1 MALYVNTTERLT
13 HEDVATRLTSIGQP
27 KLAAA
32 VRRLGQDADDQ
43 ASRYASLLSEYTRV
57 VNSMA
62 GPRPAAGPPVSY
74 KPSPMS
80 DG

>member
-13 HEDVATRLTSIGQP
+13 HEDVAKRLASIGQP
-27 KLAAA
+27 KLATA
-32 VRRLGQDADDQ
+32 VRRLGEDADDQ
-43 ASRYASLLSEYTRV
+43 ASRYASLLSEYTRI

-62 GPRPAAGPPVSY
+62 GPRPSTKPVSY
-74 KPSPMS
+74 KPGPMS

>member
-1 MALYVNTTERLT
+1 MAIYVNTTERVT
-13 HEDVATRLTSIGQP
+13 HEDVAMRLASIGQP

-43 ASRYASLLSEYTRV
+43 ASRYASLLSEYTRI

-62 GPRPAAGPPVSY
+62 GPRPSPGQPVSY

>member
-1 MALYVNTTERLT
+1 MAMYVNTTERLT
-13 HEDVATRLTSIGQP
+13 HEDVAMRLASIGQP

-32 VRRLGQDADDQ
+32 VRRLGEDADDQ
-43 ASRYASLLSEYTRV
+43 ASRYASLLSEYTRI

-62 GPRPAAGPPVSY
+62 GPRPSPGQPVSY

>member
-1 MALYVNTTERLT
+1 MAIYVNTDERMT
-13 HEDVATRLTSIGQP
+13 HEDVARRLSGLGLT
-27 KLAAA
+27 KLAAT
-32 VRRLGQDADDQ
+32 VRQLGHEADDQ
-43 ASRYASLLSEYTRV
+43 ASRYASLLSEYTRI

>member
-1 MALYVNTTERLT
+1 MALYVNTTEKLT
-13 HEDVATRLTSIGQP
+13 HEDVARRLSRLGQP
-27 KLAAA
+27 QLATA
-32 VRRLGQDADDQ
+32 VRRLGQDADDK
-43 ASRYASLLSEYTRV
+43 ASQYLSLLNEYTRI

-62 GPRPAAGPPVSY
+62 GPRPSTQPVSY

>member
-1 MALYVNTTERLT
+1 MAIYVNTTERLT
-13 HEDVATRLTSIGQP
+13 HEDVAKRLASIGQP
-27 KLAAA
+27 KLATA

-43 ASRYASLLSEYTRV
+43 ASRYASLLSEYTRI

-62 GPRPAAGPPVSY
+62 GPRPSPGQPVSY

>member
-13 HEDVATRLTSIGQP
+13 HEDVARRLSRLGQP
-27 KLAAA
+27 ELATA
-32 VRRLGQDADDQ
+32 VRQLGQDADDK
-43 ASRYASLLSEYTRV
+43 ASQYMTLMSEYTRI

-62 GPRPAAGPPVSY
+62 GPRPSTEPVSY
-74 KPSPMS
+74 KPGPMS